1 MVLLCLSKPLFCKA
15 VLISS
20 RHLLYAV
27 SQPHRSKLLLSVLMT
42 VPFLVMLMQE
52 DGSVDMIDTDR
63 SDHHN
68 AYDTITV
75 QYDSNSRAASL
86 NHSGSLNS
94 TGEKRRN
101 AYNQTSSTYHDMLAV
116 RAVADLVRTESGQT
130 IVLPKVFY
138 SDVIASSYNP
148 HHAAAAVIADGD
160 TTTYSSNACSSSST
174 YYCTTGLLP
183 QVS

>member
-1 MVLLCLSKPLFCKA
+1 
-15 VLISS
+15 
-20 RHLLYAV
+20 
-27 SQPHRSKLLLSVLMT
+27 
-42 VPFLVMLMQE
+42 MQE
-52 DGSVDMIDTDR
+52 VASTDDVLDTDR
-63 SDHHN
+63 SDHQTAN
-68 AYDTITV
+68 GTITV
-75 QYDSNSRAASL
+75 NYDSSSRTSSL

-116 RAVADLVRTESGQT
+116 RAVEDLIRTESGQT

-160 TTTYSSNACSSSST
+160 TAATGSNESNACSST
-174 YYCTTGLLP
+174 CYCTTGLLP
-183 QVS
+183 QVGSELYELYYILHIYKFACTYISCIGAC